1 MIIAAR
7 LDDIGKPAWI
17 AVMILGFI
25 LWWPVGLAI
34 LGFLIWSGRMGC
46 GRGHWGRW
54 RDERWGNP
62 EQRSRSGWGQR
73 THSGNSA
80 FEDYKAD
87 TLRRLEDE
95 QKEFLDFL
103 RKLRE
108 AKDKQEFDQF
118 MSDRRNRPQTPP
130 APDAPEQQSP
140 TS

>member
-1 MIIAAR
+1 MVIAAR

-25 LWWPVGLAI
+25 LWWPIGLAI

-54 RDERWGNP
+54 RDERWGSF
-62 EQRSRSGWGQR
+62 ERSRSGWGQR
-73 THSGNSA
+73 NTHSGNSA
-80 FEDYKAD
+80 FEDYKAE

-130 APDAPEQQSP
+130 TPDAPEQSP
-140 TS
+140 AS